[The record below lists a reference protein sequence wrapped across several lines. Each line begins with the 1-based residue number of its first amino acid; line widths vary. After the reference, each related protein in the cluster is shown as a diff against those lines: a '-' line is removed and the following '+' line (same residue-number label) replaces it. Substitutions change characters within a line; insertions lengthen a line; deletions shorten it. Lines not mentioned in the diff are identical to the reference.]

1 MSSSEDD
8 VKYMPPENL
17 ETSVNL
23 ESPLLQLKSKE
34 NYDAAYQNFKNW
46 RETKLLLTNENSIME
61 YFQLLSEKYKPTTL
75 WAQYSM
81 LKSTIGINEK
91 IDISHFKT
99 VSAFLKFKS
108 QGFQSKRSN
117 IFKAEEICEFIAR
130 APDEFYLATKVCLIL
145 GIAGACRSDE
155 LVKLKITDVEEHG
168 KLLLIKISGTKF
180 KKSRSFTITPEY
192 SDVVKQY
199 RCLRPKRT
207 ETERFFLNYQRGKC
221 TVQVIGKNK
230 FSSMP
235 KQIAAFLKLDNPG
248 LYTGH
253 AFRRTAAALQK
264 EVGSNILDLLTTTTT
279 TTTITRATTT
289 TTMTTAANSAASLKT
304 NQMDDKCNSI
314 KFQEVLIPYEDSDND
329 YNDDDVDDDDDDD
342 EVVPLK
348 QPKLEIDY
356 ELKQGNDPLEKMV

>member
-17 ETSVNL
+17 EMETSVNL

-46 RETKLLLTNENSIME
+46 RETKLYLTNENSIME

-91 IDISHFKT
+91 IDISNFKT

-155 LVKLKITDVEEHG
+155 LVKLKTTEVEEHG
-168 KLLLIKISGTKF
+168 KLLLVKVAGTKF

-199 RCLRPKRT
+199 QRLRPKRT
-207 ETERFFLNYQRGKC
+207 ETDRFFLNYQRGKC

-235 KQIAAFLKLDNPG
+235 KQIAAFLKLKNPD

-253 AFRRTAAALQK
+253 AFRRTAATLQK
-264 EVGSNILDLLTTTTT
+264 EVGSNILDLLTTSTATTT
-279 TTTITRATTT
+279 TTTTT
-289 TTMTTAANSAASLKT
+289 TTAANSEGRQSQRT
-304 NQMDDKCNSI
+304 NQMDDKFPSI

-329 YNDDDVDDDDDDD
+329 YNDDVDEDDDSN
-342 EVVPLK
+342 VVPLK